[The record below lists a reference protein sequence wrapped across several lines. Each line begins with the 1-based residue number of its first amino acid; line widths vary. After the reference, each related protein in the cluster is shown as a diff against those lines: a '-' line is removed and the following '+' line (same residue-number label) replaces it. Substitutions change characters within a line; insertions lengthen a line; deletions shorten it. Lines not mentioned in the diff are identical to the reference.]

1 MWTVREEG
9 PEREG
14 IWGKA
19 RTRGMLK
26 RNINGEYEVN
36 LHLSYQI
43 FSESHTDDLCAV
55 GFI

>member
-1 MWTVREEG
+1 MWTVREEE

-14 IWGKA
+14 LSGKV

-43 FSESHTDDLCAV
+43 FSESRIDDLCAV